1 MHSFIQSLQNPNPI
15 NNFGYLNLQ
24 AKIKLHCIAL
34 LLFVGDKWAR
44 FASALCRQAA
54 LALWA

>member
-1 MHSFIQSLQNPNPI
+1 MHSFIQSLQNPNLI
-15 NNFGYLNLQ
+15 NNLQ

-34 LLFVGDKWAR
+34 LLFVGDKWTR

>member
-1 MHSFIQSLQNPNPI
+1 MHSFIQSLQNPNLI
-15 NNFGYLNLQ
+15 NNLVYLNLQ

-54 LALWA
+54 LALG